1 MARECQLTGK
11 KPMVGNKVSHS
22 NVKTKRRFLPNLQK
36 KNFFIPETGQWVKLN
51 VSTSALR
58 TIDKL
63 GIYEYL
69 MQLKAKGHDTGV
81 RLNEKK

>member
-22 NVKTKRRFLPNLQK
+22 SVKTKRRFLPNLQK
-36 KNFFIPETGQWVKLN
+36 KSFFIPETGQTVEINL
-51 VSTSALR
+51 STSALR

-69 MQLKAKGHDTGV
+69 KRLKAEGVHTGV
-81 RLNEKK
+81 NLKK

>member
-1 MARECQLTGK
+1 MARACQLTGK
-11 KPMVGNKVSHS
+11 KPMVGHKVSHS

-51 VSTSALR
+51 ISTSALR

-69 MQLKAKGHDTGV
+69 KRLKAEGVNTGV
-81 RLNEKK
+81 TLKKI